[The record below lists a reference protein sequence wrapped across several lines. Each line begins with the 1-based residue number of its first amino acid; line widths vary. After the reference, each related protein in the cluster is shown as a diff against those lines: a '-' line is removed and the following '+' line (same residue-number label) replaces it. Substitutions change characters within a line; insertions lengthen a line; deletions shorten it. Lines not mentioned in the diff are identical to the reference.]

1 MDKNP
6 TDVIQGEQDHWFD
19 CGGLPLDSDES
30 LNNSN
35 SCGNSHDLKLNSED
49 PKSPN
54 SKESPEML
62 VSLLGEPK
70 ISNFLSS
77 KLETSL

>member
-1 MDKNP
+1 MEQVPN
-6 TDVIQGEQDHWFD
+6 DVIQGEQDHWFD

-35 SCGNSHDLKLNSED
+35 SYGNSHDLQINSED

-54 SKESPEML
+54 IKEGSEML
-62 VSLLGEPK
+62 VSLL
-70 ISNFLSS
+70 
-77 KLETSL
+77 